1 MSHCITDD
9 QKILPVNDHTVD
21 THCNNQ
27 SEQHYAPR
35 QAWRSL
41 GLWQQQYQQQP
52 TIMLVNIGIDS
63 YWHDQVIIDQQ
74 WWCFV
79 VRF

>member
-1 MSHCITDD
+1 MTTRSI
-9 QKILPVNDHTVD
+9 HTATTNLSNTMLHD
-21 THCNNQ
+21 
-27 SEQHYAPR
+27 R
-35 QAWRSL
+35 L
-41 GLWQQQYQQQP
+41 GALLELWQQQYQQQP